1 MGIVRVCSPE
11 EVQLV
16 ARTPEEM
23 SPDPNSSP
31 EEIERCAWDEI
42 SEVAAELTRLS
53 EAPESRKRKH
63 SSSRSSSKRP
73 KHDNIALEMISE
85 KLDFIRRQQEANDR
99 ELDQLHANL
108 LKQNNERVAVTTM
121 AAELHRQVEHLQ
133 QALVERDRMIE
144 ELKHS
149 FRSKALIQKVKTGS
163 WEM

>member
-1 MGIVRVCSPE
+1 
-11 EVQLV
+11 
-16 ARTPEEM
+16 M

-53 EAPESRKRKH
+53 EAPESRKRKR
-63 SSSRSSSKRP
+63 SSSRSSSKRH
-73 KHDNIALEMISE
+73 KHNNIAFEMISE

-99 ELDQLHANL
+99 ELDQLHSNL
-108 LKQNNERVAVTTM
+108 IKQNNERVAVTTM
-121 AAELHRQVEHLQ
+121 AAELHRQVDHLQ
-133 QALVERDRMIE
+133 QALMERDRMIE